1 MIPKRRSTR
10 TKDQR
15 KKNVGPKLGTKKKH
29 KKKNMTTG
37 TTQKAT
43 RETVLNETLE
53 KTNIRIT
60 RKALRKESQKVEK
73 LSSRSLRMIERLKKK
88 DIPVNTTNTYKEK
101 EDSTGES
108 ISLNLIEANSISRD
122 ETEVPVPRKR
132 KLRVATQEAL
142 RAIGKIAKLECSR
155 SKKDDFESYKHIHA
169 SEKKDVSKSHSVDTS
184 NIKIPSLPNNTDDIY
199 AEIFDNNEST
209 SMLSEVLPA
218 IFDNDGL
225 STTSVPST
233 VNVLEDNNNG
243 SPTNSNLNDIT
254 FSHENI
260 LINDVKDIIKVFN
273 VPRTIRTSIASK
285 ELRSRES
292 NLSVSNH
299 RGWSGML
306 NLANICTT
314 QLLKAICPGPSY
326 DLLRL
331 QLSEKL
337 AYKEKEQGKKLRSS
351 EQKLNS
357 LLSAI
362 FDAVRNSKK
371 GSIQMKVIRSIL
383 CAGIKQKKELRQTC
397 IDYKYTDISNGR
409 SRVDALIDYKKIIN
423 GQTLDNMKIYSR
435 KKSPDTVI
443 EDAVKFIL
451 QYENVRTF
459 SWGSVDKVISSN
471 ETITLPNLQRT
482 TTKTILWQMFNEHMY
497 KKHEQSTNTKLE
509 PHLKRT
515 AFIQICNAIT
525 SSEEIVVGSIDYVM
539 SLLLSEPIEL
549 MQDIVNKFFLNEEK
563 QKFST
568 YLNSLT
574 HFLKYTY
581 NKHILI
587 DDDSCTH
594 GLQYGLGRISSS
606 YELSNEIRK
615 EVTCVHCRFPSYV
628 CKTIESKILDSNLDI
643 ESDMIQDAITVCK
656 DTETK
661 LHLYMGHKM
670 RCKNQQI
677 SIANIEKTMIQRL
690 MDSDGLDI
698 LSLVVADFKM
708 KFEPQSSRETTLDHY
723 GKRGIGWHG
732 VHVMY
737 YRLEQV
743 DDNTEKEAV
752 KYSIYLD
759 QILSDGNK
767 QDSMCV
773 FALIDSALMQI
784 KYNLPFIN
792 SCIIQTDNAHCYQN
806 NFLICSMA
814 LLNAV
819 YKDHI
824 LIEQFIH
831 TETQDG
837 KTVLDAHFARCMRFL
852 KVFMKTWR
860 MNCITRINTPN
871 GLGYALAWKGG
882 ITNVMVQVVKINR
895 TFVSKLQDTFK
906 PAIEKLKQ
914 YFTRVNQVKFLS
926 TSKIHI
932 STGLQDILQQLK
944 KFKFTVGVRSYSD
957 VDQLCTFEVDL
968 STKDV
973 VTPDAYVMR
982 ESNFNLYGDDLRD
995 DPGNTYKSSNMTNT
1009 KNQNSSAP
1017 TNENNTEE
1025 DFTYFSAESEE
1036 SNQITDSFKK
1046 DSDRYEHDDTNV
1058 ENELFN
1064 KFNST
1069 KEMEKRIFMH
1079 PNKNIFGVEKLIS
1092 KTEII
1097 RVMHLDRAK
1106 PRKKKGDVKKR
1117 NSTKYDKYK
1126 NTRNDVTARAI
1137 RFAHKLIQEGS
1148 IIVKDVEIQD
1158 AILNN
1163 AENFSLSNEH
1173 FAKGWARRVKR
1184 DGGLYGRTYIAK
1196 YRENIAE
1203 FFNKGKESSSDKM
1216 NSAQMRESLKIKYPN
1231 RFTIPSETEIKQ
1243 EISALFVDSKN
1254 NNKKSNKENKDP
1266 IVLNRDE
1273 ETVDWKNI
1281 LDSLVQSNISEKPKA
1296 IYEKYFR
1303 TITQDYHVSI
1313 DALPEEKIVKNKI
1326 SVIRQKHKKKAI
1338 SGVV

>member
-10 TKDQR
+10 TKDQH
-15 KKNVGPKLGTKKKH
+15 KKNVGPKLVTKKKH
-29 KKKNMTTG
+29 TTTG
-37 TTQKAT
+37 TIHKAA
-43 RETVLNETLE
+43 RETLLNETLE

-60 RKALRKESQKVEK
+60 RTALRKESKKVEK
-73 LSSRSLRMIERLKKK
+73 FSSRSLRMIERLKKK
-88 DIPVNTTNTYKEK
+88 DVAVKSTNTSKDE
-101 EDSTGES
+101 EDSTSES
-108 ISLNLIEANSISRD
+108 ISLNLIETNSISSD
-122 ETEVPVPRKR
+122 ETQIPVQLPRKR

-142 RAIGKIAKLECSR
+142 RTIGKIAKIERSR
-155 SKKDDFESYKHIHA
+155 SKKDDFESYKHIYG
-169 SEKKDVSKSHSVDTS
+169 SEKKDISNSHSVDTS
-184 NIKIPSLPNNTDDIY
+184 NLKIPSLPNNTDDIY
-199 AEIFDNNEST
+199 AGIFDNNEST
-209 SMLSEVLPA
+209 SIHSEVSPA
-218 IFDNDGL
+218 ISNNDD
-225 STTSVPST
+225 SATISIPST
-233 VNVLEDNNNG
+233 VDVIDVNNNE
-243 SPTNSNLNDIT
+243 SLTNRNLNDIT
-254 FSHENI
+254 LSRENI
-260 LINDVKDIIKVFN
+260 LIDDVNDMIKVFN

-285 ELRSRES
+285 ELRSREP

-299 RGWSGML
+299 RGWLGML

-337 AYKEKEQGKKLRSS
+337 IGKENEQSKKLRTSK
-351 EQKLNS
+351 QKLNS

-362 FDAVRNSKK
+362 FDAARNSKK
-371 GSIQMKVIRSIL
+371 GSIQMKVIRSLL

-409 SRVDALIDYKKIIN
+409 ARVDALIDYKQIIN
-423 GQTLDNMKIYSR
+423 GQILDNMKIYSR
-435 KKSPDTVI
+435 KKSCDTVI

-482 TTKTILWQMFNEHMY
+482 TTKSILWQMFNEYMY
-497 KKHEQSTNTKLE
+497 KKHEESTNTKLE

-525 SSEEIVVGSIDYVM
+525 SSEEIIVGSIDYVM

-549 MQDIVNKFFLNEEK
+549 MQDIVNKFFLNESK
-563 QKFST
+563 QKFTT
-568 YLNSLT
+568 YLNSLSQ
-574 HFLKYTY
+574 FLKYTY

-594 GLQYGLGRISSS
+594 GLKYGLGRISSS
-606 YELSNEIRK
+606 YDLSNEIKK

-628 CKTIESKILDSNLDI
+628 CKTIESKILESNLDY

-677 SIANIEKTMIQRL
+677 SIANIHKTMIQRL
-690 MDSDGLDI
+690 MDSDGKDI

-708 KFEPQSSRETTLDHY
+708 KYEPQSSRETTLDHY

-743 DDNTEKEAV
+743 DDSTDKEAV

-773 FALIDSALMQI
+773 FSLIDSALMQI

-824 LIEQFIH
+824 VIEQFIH

-882 ITNVMVQVVKINR
+882 ISNVMVQVVKINR
-895 TFVSKLQDTFK
+895 PLLSKLQDTFK

-914 YFTRVNQVKFLS
+914 YFTRVNQVQFLS
-926 TSKIHI
+926 TSK
-932 STGLQDILQQLK
+932 
-944 KFKFTVGVRSYSD
+944 
-957 VDQLCTFEVDL
+957 
-968 STKDV
+968 
-973 VTPDAYVMR
+973 M
-982 ESNFNLYGDDLRD
+982 
-995 DPGNTYKSSNMTNT
+995 
-1009 KNQNSSAP
+1009 
-1017 TNENNTEE
+1017 
-1025 DFTYFSAESEE
+1025 
-1036 SNQITDSFKK
+1036 
-1046 DSDRYEHDDTNV
+1046 
-1058 ENELFN
+1058 
-1064 KFNST
+1064 
-1069 KEMEKRIFMH
+1069 
-1079 PNKNIFGVEKLIS
+1079 NICI
-1092 KTEII
+1092 
-1097 RVMHLDRAK
+1097 
-1106 PRKKKGDVKKR
+1106 
-1117 NSTKYDKYK
+1117 
-1126 NTRNDVTARAI
+1126 
-1137 RFAHKLIQEGS
+1137 
-1148 IIVKDVEIQD
+1148 
-1158 AILNN
+1158 
-1163 AENFSLSNEH
+1163 
-1173 FAKGWARRVKR
+1173 
-1184 DGGLYGRTYIAK
+1184 
-1196 YRENIAE
+1196 
-1203 FFNKGKESSSDKM
+1203 
-1216 NSAQMRESLKIKYPN
+1216 
-1231 RFTIPSETEIKQ
+1231 
-1243 EISALFVDSKN
+1243 
-1254 NNKKSNKENKDP
+1254 
-1266 IVLNRDE
+1266 
-1273 ETVDWKNI
+1273 
-1281 LDSLVQSNISEKPKA
+1281 
-1296 IYEKYFR
+1296 
-1303 TITQDYHVSI
+1303 
-1313 DALPEEKIVKNKI
+1313 
-1326 SVIRQKHKKKAI
+1326 
-1338 SGVV
+1338 